1 MSGTRLKRMTVPDL
15 VAAGLA
21 FAAAAWA
28 VIESGRWPAPEFIGG
43 PAVVPRVIAVVLF
56 VAAAVLGW
64 NALKGRSEVI
74 EEPLDGAKKQRLGLM
89 LVVTGAYA
97 AALEPFGFLPA
108 TMVYLAVFAL
118 VLGMR
123 RWPTIAGYA
132 VGLPAAFHLVFSTV
146 LKVPLPPAAWPF

>member
-1 MSGTRLKRMTVPDL
+1 MSGARPKRMTVPDL

-28 VIESGRWPAPEFIGG
+28 VIESGRWPAPDFIGG
-43 PAVVPRVIAVVLF
+43 PAVVPRIIAAILF
-56 VAAAVLGW
+56 AAAAVLAW

-74 EEPLDGAKKQRLGLM
+74 EEPLDWARKQRLGIM
-89 LVVTGAYA
+89 LVVTAAYV

-108 TMVYLAVFAL
+108 TIAYLAAFAL
-118 VLGMR
+118 VLGVR
-123 RWPTIAGYA
+123 HWPTIAGYA